1 MKSCNKIDIRA
12 TTTIFTDKASRY
24 TISCS
29 NMVNKIKTKKDQRE
43 KKMVVC
49 DNDGRTELKCI
60 LDATQ
65 INCEQSKHQESIK
78 TYRPKRDISVI
89 IVKLCV
95 MLQRLPIVQLRP
107 SATNPCHTHTLLC
120 SPIWFRSY
128 CSFINSIT
136 HTTHKKESVSSNT
149 EKSRNGVQ
157 STAHRNNK

>member
-107 SATNPCHTHTLLC
+107 SATNPCHTHSALLPDLI
-120 SPIWFRSY
+120 SIILQFYQLNHTHDTQKRIR
-128 CSFINSIT
+128 FI
-136 HTTHKKESVSSNT
+136 KYR
-149 EKSRNGVQ
+149 EKSERCPIDC
-157 STAHRNNK
+157 TLK